1 MQSVND
7 IRRQFLEFF
16 KARGHETPA
25 SSPLVPQDDPTLLFV
40 NAGMVQ
46 FKNYF
51 TGAAKPPYP
60 RAATSQKCV
69 RAGGKHNDLDNV
81 GYTARHHTFFEMLG
95 NFSFGDYFKEVA
107 IENAWTLLTKEF
119 ALPKEKLLVTVYH
132 DDDEAAA
139 LWKKIAGLTDEK
151 IIRIST
157 NDNFWSMGDT
167 GPCGP
172 CSEIFYD
179 HGPSIPGGPP
189 GSPDQDGDRFIEIWN
204 LVFMQ
209 FEQFADG
216 RRVPL
221 PKPSIDTGAGLER
234 VAAVLQGVHS
244 NYEIDLFKTLIAAS
258 EDLTKTG
265 AKNGRNDNAASHR
278 VIADHLRASSF
289 LIADGVTPSNEG
301 RGYVLRR
308 IMRRAMRHAHIL
320 GAKEPLMHRLAPTLV
335 AEMGEAFPELKRA
348 QPVIEAQL
356 RDEEERFQRTL
367 GNGLRLLED
376 ELGTLKQGQKLAGET
391 AFKLYDTFGF
401 PLDLTQDILRGRGLE
416 VDTAGFDTAME
427 RQREK
432 GRESWT
438 GAGEAVNDAV
448 WLSIQERTHGNE
460 FLGYGAEQ
468 GEGVLSAI
476 VARGEE
482 AHALQQGEPGAL
494 IFDRTPFY
502 AESGGQA
509 GDHGVLRFAG
519 GAEFVVEDTQ
529 KHAGLHA
536 HIGRLVKGNV
546 KVGDKAALEIDH
558 ARRQAIRSNHSATHL
573 LHAALRNTLGPHVTQ
588 KGSLVE
594 ADRFRF
600 DFSHGQALTA
610 AEIDRVEDEV
620 NAVIRQNAEGV
631 VKETTPDQAIAE
643 GALALF
649 GEKYGDTV
657 RVLRLGD
664 GLDANGKAYSV
675 ELCGGTHVKRT
686 GDIALFTILSEGGVA
701 AGIRRIE
708 ATTGAAALAHLKA
721 QAALAKAISSNLK
734 TPMAELPERISQLQ
748 DERKKLERDLSEAKK
763 KLALAGDGGGA
774 QAQAGPESVGGVSVL
789 ARVLNG
795 VPAKDLRGLVDEG
808 KKSLGSGIVAYIGV
822 DEGKAALAI
831 GVTDDLKGKVS
842 AVDLVKAGVAAVG
855 GQGGGGRPDMA
866 QGGGPNGAAA
876 PQALDAI
883 REALKGALA
892 A

>member
-16 KARGHETPA
+16 RTRGHETPA

-95 NFSFGDYFKEVA
+95 NFSFGDYFKEGA
-107 IENAWTLLTKEF
+107 IDAAWTLLTKEF
-119 ALPKEKLLVTVYH
+119 ALPKEKLLVTIYH
-132 DDDEAAA
+132 DDEEAAS
-139 LWKKIAGLTDEK
+139 LWKKIAGLSDDK
-151 IIRIST
+151 IIRIATS
-157 NDNFWSMGDT
+157 DNFWSMGDT

-172 CSEIFYD
+172 CSEIFFD
-179 HGPSIPGGPP
+179 HGPSVAGGPP
-189 GSPDQDGDRFIEIWN
+189 GSADQDGDRFIEIWN

-216 RRVPL
+216 KRTKL

-244 NYEIDLFKTLIAAS
+244 NYEIDLFRTLIAAS
-258 EDLTKTG
+258 VELTGVKAVSET
-265 AKNGRNDNAASHR
+265 AASHR

-320 GAKEPLMHRLAPTLV
+320 GAKEPLMHRLAPALI
-335 AEMGEAFPELKRA
+335 AEMGDAFPELKRA
-348 QPVIEAQL
+348 QPVIIAQL

-367 GNGLRLLED
+367 GNGLKLLED
-376 ELGTLKQGQKLAGET
+376 ELGSLQQGQKLAGAT

-416 VDTAGFDTAME
+416 VDAAGFDAAME

-448 WLSIQERTHGNE
+448 WLSIQERTRGNE
-460 FLGYGAEQ
+460 FLGYGAEA
-468 GEGVLSAI
+468 GEGALTAI

-482 AHALQQGEPGAL
+482 AHALQSGETAAL

-502 AESGGQA
+502 AESGGQT
-509 GDHGVLRFAG
+509 GDHGAIRFAN
-519 GAEFVVEDTQ
+519 GAEFAVEDTQ
-529 KHAGLHA
+529 KHASLHA
-536 HIGRLVKGNV
+536 HIGRLTKGSI
-546 KVGDKAALEIDH
+546 KVGDRAALEIDH

-600 DFSHGQALTA
+600 DFSHGQALTPN
-610 AEIDRVEDEV
+610 EIDRIEDEV
-620 NAVIRQNAEGV
+620 NAVIRQNSEGV
-631 VKETTPDQAIAE
+631 IKETTPEQAIAE

-649 GEKYGDTV
+649 GEKYGGSV

-664 GLDANGKAYSV
+664 ALSGEGKAYSV

-708 ATTGAAALAHLKA
+708 GTTGAAALAHLKA
-721 QAALAKAISSNLK
+721 QAGLAKTISSNLK
-734 TPMAELPERISQLQ
+734 TPLAELPERINQLQ
-748 DERKKLERDLSEAKK
+748 DERKKLERELGEARK
-763 KLALAGDGGGA
+763 KLALAGDGA
-774 QAQAGPESVGGVSVL
+774 ASAAPAGPESVAGVSVL

-808 KKSLGSGIVAYIGV
+808 KKSLGSGVVAYVGV
-822 DEGKAALAI
+822 DDGKAALAI

-883 REALKGALA
+883 RAALKGALA